1 MRHFV
6 TAAAL
11 LLTGVIPVSAQ
22 TSAPGQTTV
31 PPPAISPQ
39 TGTTAPSTTAPS
51 KMPTP
56 EASGVTTGST
66 APAAVGPT
74 AGANSF
80 TEAQAR
86 SRIESNGFTN
96 LSGLKKDDTGIW
108 RATASKDGKSQ
119 SVSLDYKGVIVAQ

>member
-11 LLTGVIPVSAQ
+11 LLTGVMPVFAQ
-22 TSAPGQTTV
+22 TPTPGQT
-31 PPPAISPQ
+31 PPAISSPQ
-39 TGTTAPSTTAPS
+39 SGMTAPS

-66 APAAVGPT
+66 TPAATAPS

-96 LSGLKKDDTGIW
+96 LAGLKKDDNGIW
-108 RATASKDGKSQ
+108 RATASKDGKNQ
-119 SVSLDYKGVIVAQ
+119 SVSLDYQGVIVAQ